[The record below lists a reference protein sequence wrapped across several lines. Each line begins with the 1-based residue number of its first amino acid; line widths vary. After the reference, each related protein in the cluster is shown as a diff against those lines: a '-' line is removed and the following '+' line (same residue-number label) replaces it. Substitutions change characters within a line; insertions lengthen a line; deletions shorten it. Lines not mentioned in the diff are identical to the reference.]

1 MPIRVVMLLFC
12 WMISFLPVLAEEVPV
27 KLEASFPYSLNGSEP
42 RAASP
47 GSRQLLFISLDHFNR
62 PAEPVSLTVTLPEG
76 LRASAGKGWTVD
88 EAGQIHMDWT
98 LPADFGN
105 VFEVI
110 PITLSSSLPEGRG
123 AVSISVTGPDYE
135 LSRNLDFTV
144 KETAPEGREKENRE
158 ESWYIQGV
166 VLPVNESGET
176 DDRLSPNTMVLP
188 DVQLENMKHRLT
200 GTPLDRSALTAK
212 PSTFLLLDMRNPRRD
227 VGQIHFKAE
236 LVDRGSGEVK
246 EGLLSASGEE
256 GTVPDHSFS
265 TETDF
270 SLNGGKMQTAVI
282 PLYANPFTLSEGDYN
297 LRITLSDGESQKI
310 TELPLTVV
318 KSRSVGMISTGLSC
332 FSLLL
337 VLLSFGKIKKTM
349 ISIGARGDI
358 AAALFAALAFGGVVV
373 PVTLAGDF
381 LHVILGPFSGLVTGL
396 LSGVVQYMLL
406 MSLLVLF
413 RRPGV
418 TALFFL
424 IRWLLSAVLFGRVT
438 PVGILLAAFSIVVIE
453 GALYVTGFYRKKT
466 LTLPYGLFISL
477 VLGLCDAGITFVN
490 MQQLMLFYRLYYADW
505 FIGLYMV
512 INGLLYSSLGSFLGW
527 KTGSR
532 LRQVMGS

>member
-1 MPIRVVMLLFC
+1 
-12 WMISFLPVLAEEVPV
+12 
-27 KLEASFPYSLNGSEP
+27 
-42 RAASP
+42 
-47 GSRQLLFISLDHFNR
+47 
-62 PAEPVSLTVTLPEG
+62 
-76 LRASAGKGWTVD
+76 
-88 EAGQIHMDWT
+88 
-98 LPADFGN
+98 
-105 VFEVI
+105 
-110 PITLSSSLPEGRG
+110 
-123 AVSISVTGPDYE
+123 
-135 LSRNLDFTV
+135 
-144 KETAPEGREKENRE
+144 
-158 ESWYIQGV
+158 
-166 VLPVNESGET
+166 
-176 DDRLSPNTMVLP
+176 
-188 DVQLENMKHRLT
+188 
-200 GTPLDRSALTAK
+200 
-212 PSTFLLLDMRNPRRD
+212 
-227 VGQIHFKAE
+227 
-236 LVDRGSGEVK
+236 
-246 EGLLSASGEE
+246 
-256 GTVPDHSFS
+256 
-265 TETDF
+265 
-270 SLNGGKMQTAVI
+270 
-282 PLYANPFTLSEGDYN
+282 
-297 LRITLSDGESQKI
+297 
-310 TELPLTVV
+310 
-318 KSRSVGMISTGLSC
+318 
-332 FSLLL
+332 
-337 VLLSFGKIKKTM
+337 M

-358 AAALFAALAFGGVVV
+358 AAALFAALAFGSMVV

-453 GALYVTGFYRKKT
+453 GALYITGFYRKKT